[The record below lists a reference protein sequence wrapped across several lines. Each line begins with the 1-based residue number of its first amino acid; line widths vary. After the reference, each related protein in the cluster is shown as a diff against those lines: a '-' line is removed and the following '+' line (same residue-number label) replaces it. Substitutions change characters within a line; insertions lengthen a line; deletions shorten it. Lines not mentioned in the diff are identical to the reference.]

1 MMREKIIDQCLQ
13 VMKRDD
19 VKRELKELFHP
30 VIDLI
35 MQEIYPYIYLSVI
48 FVIISFLL
56 TIGIF
61 VMLMRTSLLSNVSTA
76 AINSLEGA
84 WCCAW
89 HHPWASLSCSQNW
102 LQRSKHVASW
112 QIAIQAATEWTRW
125 SDSGHWCNLTWTS
138 TKLLFE
144 TISKM

>member
-56 TIGIF
+56 TLGIF
-61 VMLMRTSLLSNVSTA
+61 VMLMRTSLLSSVSNA
-76 AINSLEGA
+76 AINSLEG
-84 WCCAW
+84 
-89 HHPWASLSCSQNW
+89 
-102 LQRSKHVASW
+102 V
-112 QIAIQAATEWTRW
+112 
-125 SDSGHWCNLTWTS
+125 
-138 TKLLFE
+138 
-144 TISKM
+144 

>member
-56 TIGIF
+56 TLGIF
-61 VMLMRTSLLSNVSTA
+61 VLLMRTSFNNN
-76 AINSLEGA
+76 NS
-84 WCCAW
+84 
-89 HHPWASLSCSQNW
+89 HHHLM
-102 LQRSKHVASW
+102 HGV
-112 QIAIQAATEWTRW
+112 
-125 SDSGHWCNLTWTS
+125 
-138 TKLLFE
+138 F
-144 TISKM
+144 

>member
-1 MMREKIIDQCLQ
+1 MSMMREKIIDQCLQ

-84 WCCAW
+84 
-89 HHPWASLSCSQNW
+89 
-102 LQRSKHVASW
+102 
-112 QIAIQAATEWTRW
+112 
-125 SDSGHWCNLTWTS
+125 
-138 TKLLFE
+138 
-144 TISKM
+144 

>member
-1 MMREKIIDQCLQ
+1 MSMMREKIIDQCLQ

-56 TIGIF
+56 TLGIF
-61 VMLMRTSLLSNVSTA
+61 VMLMRTSLLSTVSIPLTTA
-76 AINSLEGA
+76 AINSLEG
-84 WCCAW
+84 
-89 HHPWASLSCSQNW
+89 
-102 LQRSKHVASW
+102 V
-112 QIAIQAATEWTRW
+112 
-125 SDSGHWCNLTWTS
+125 
-138 TKLLFE
+138 
-144 TISKM
+144 

>member
-1 MMREKIIDQCLQ
+1 MSMMREKIIDQCLQ

-56 TIGIF
+56 TLGIF
-61 VMLMRTSLLSNVSTA
+61 VMLMRTSLLSSVSTAA
-76 AINSLEGA
+76 AINSLEG
-84 WCCAW
+84 
-89 HHPWASLSCSQNW
+89 
-102 LQRSKHVASW
+102 V
-112 QIAIQAATEWTRW
+112 
-125 SDSGHWCNLTWTS
+125 
-138 TKLLFE
+138 
-144 TISKM
+144 

>member
-1 MMREKIIDQCLQ
+1 MREKIIEQCLQ

-56 TIGIF
+56 TLGIF
-61 VMLMRTSLLSNVSTA
+61 VMLMRTSLLRNMSTS
-76 AINSLEGA
+76 AISSLEG
-84 WCCAW
+84 
-89 HHPWASLSCSQNW
+89 
-102 LQRSKHVASW
+102 V
-112 QIAIQAATEWTRW
+112 
-125 SDSGHWCNLTWTS
+125 
-138 TKLLFE
+138 
-144 TISKM
+144 